1 MRKIPA
7 TLAMTV
13 LITGLACSR
22 ALAST
27 ITYVTPPGATTSG
40 GPVNASATFTTGTDT
55 LTILLQDLLSNPTN
69 VAQLPSD
76 LFFTLSGGLTVGSV
90 SSSSATEIVINA
102 DGTSTLG
109 STVPVGWVLSS
120 TGGVFHLDDLAGLGH
135 AGPAHLI
142 IGPPGAGGLY
152 SNANNS
158 IAGNGPHNPFL
169 NQSATFVL
177 NIPGM
182 TSSTTVTGTT
192 FSFGSEAGINVVGRP
207 GDNVTV
213 PEPASMAL
221 LGLGLLG
228 GARRFRRRRQ
238 E

>member
-1 MRKIPA
+1 MGKSLA
-7 TLAMTV
+7 TLAITV

-22 ALAST
+22 ASAST
-27 ITYVTPPGATTSG
+27 ITYVTPPGATTVG
-40 GPVNASATFTTGTDT
+40 GPVNATATFTTTTDT
-55 LTILLQDLLSNPTN
+55 LTIVIQDLLANPDN

-76 LFFTLSGGLTVGSV
+76 LFFTLSGGLTVGTV
-90 SSSSATEIVINA
+90 SSSSATEIEVHA

-120 TGGVFHLDDLAGLGH
+120 SGGVFHLDDLAGLGH

-142 IGPPGAGGLY
+142 IGPAGAGGLY

-158 IAGNGPHNPFL
+158 IAGNPPHNPFL
-169 NQSATFVL
+169 NQSASFTL

-182 TSSTTVTGTT
+182 TSSTTVTGAT

-207 GDNVTV
+207 GDDLTV
-213 PEPASMAL
+213 PEPASMML
-221 LGLGLLG
+221 LGLGLAA
-228 GARRFRRRRQ
+228 GARRFRQRRQ

>member
-1 MRKIPA
+1 MRKISA

-158 IAGNGPHNPFL
+158 IAGNGRESRVTQTTPTTRHVPHLTP
-169 NQSATFVL
+169 
-177 NIPGM
+177 
-182 TSSTTVTGTT
+182 
-192 FSFGSEAGINVVGRP
+192 
-207 GDNVTV
+207 
-213 PEPASMAL
+213 PAILKSHL
-221 LGLGLLG
+221 HV
-228 GARRFRRRRQ
+228 RRRPQAAKSSRFSAMSIGGNGG
-238 E
+238 ETKGIHRGTIEAA